1 MLINLRQL
9 GQRIDFLDDINGL
22 VKYPEGHVSP
32 CAALHGIPPR
42 PSPGQACGV
51 LKYTPHS
58 SVFVRL
64 APGAFYEAV
73 YSR

>member
-22 VKYPEGHVSP
+22 VKYPEWHVSP
-32 CAALHGIPPR
+32 YAALHGIPR
-42 PSPGQACGV
+42 HCGV

-64 APGAFYEAV
+64 APEAFYEAV
-73 YSR
+73 YS

>member
-9 GQRIDFLDDINGL
+9 GQRIDFLDDIKGL
-22 VKYPEGHVSP
+22 VKSP
-32 CAALHGIPPR
+32 CAALHGIPR
-42 PSPGQACGV
+42 HCGV

-64 APGAFYEAV
+64 APGAFYEAFTK
-73 YSR
+73 